1 MESLYEDIRLP
12 EAPSEALESELEG
25 EATLPERTAHT
36 EKLVGMALRLV
47 ENCQEAYGEASP
59 ETKKLFDQ
67 AFFKRLVVQ
76 QKKIAQVHYEAPF
89 DTLLTDGFVSDAW
102 RRRTGIEPA
111 RGLSP
116 PRRF

>member
-1 MESLYEDIRLP
+1 MVVRCDH
-12 EAPSEALESELEG
+12 PSSAQ
-25 EATLPERTAHT
+25 T
-36 EKLVGMALRLV
+36 EKLVGIARRLV
-47 ENCQEAYGEASP
+47 EDCQEAYGEASP
-59 ETKKLFDQ
+59 EAKKLFDQ

-76 QKKIAQVHYEAPF
+76 QKKIAQVHYEEPF

-111 RGLSP
+111 RELSP